1 MRPTGDRVRESW
13 MSIVHQL
20 LPEARVLDLCAGS
33 GALGLEALSR
43 GAASCDFVEQSPK
56 VLAVVRANLDKLGGH
71 PAAALHRDDAV
82 HFVERLSSGAYDVAF
97 ADPPY
102 TSDTVRDLVDRW
114 MATPFANVFGIE
126 HSSSVVL
133 PALGETRRY
142 GSTSLTFFRAL
153 S

>member
-1 MRPTGDRVRESW
+1 

-20 LPEARVLDLCAGS
+20 LPEARVLDLCAGT

-43 GAASCDFVEQSPK
+43 GAAQCDFVEQSSE
-56 VLAVVRANLDKLGGH
+56 AVAVIRANLDKLGGH
-71 PAAALHRDDAV
+71 PGAQLHRDDAV
-82 HFVERLSSGAYDVAF
+82 RFAGRLSPGAYDVAF

-102 TSDTVRDLVDRW
+102 ATETVQQLVECW
-114 MATPFANVFGIE
+114 MAVPFANVFGLE

-133 PALGETRRY
+133 PAIGETRRY
-142 GSTSLTFFRAL
+142 GSTSLTFFRTP

>member
-1 MRPTGDRVRESW
+1 
-13 MSIVHQL
+13 
-20 LPEARVLDLCAGS
+20 VLDLCAGS

-56 VLAVVRANLDKLGGH
+56 VLAVLQDNLAKLGGH
-71 PAAALHRDDAV
+71 SAAQLHREDAV
-82 HFVERLSSGAYDVAF
+82 RFVERLPAGAYDVAF

-102 TSDTVRDLVDRW
+102 SAETVQQLVDCW
-114 MATPFANVFGIE
+114 MAVPFANVFGIE
-126 HSSSVVL
+126 HSSSVIL

-142 GSTSLTFFRAL
+142 GSTSLTFFRAP

>member
-1 MRPTGDRVRESW
+1 
-13 MSIVHQL
+13 MSIVHQI

-56 VLAVVRANLDKLGGH
+56 VLAVIRSNLEKLGGH
-71 PAAALHRDDAV
+71 PEAHLHREDAV
-82 HFVERLSSGAYDVAF
+82 RFVERLSAGAYDVAF

-102 TSDTVRDLVDRW
+102 ATDTVQQLVDCW
-114 MATPFANVFGIE
+114 MAIPFANVFGIE
-126 HSSSVVL
+126 HSSLVVL
-133 PALGETRRY
+133 PAIGETRRY
-142 GSTSLTFFRAL
+142 GSTSLTFFRAP

>member
-1 MRPTGDRVRESW
+1 
-13 MSIVHQL
+13 MSIVHQI

-56 VLAVVRANLDKLGGH
+56 VLAVIRSNLEKLGGH
-71 PAAALHRDDAV
+71 PEAHLHREDAAR
-82 HFVERLSSGAYDVAF
+82 FVERLSAGAYDVAF

-102 TSDTVRDLVDRW
+102 ATDTVQQLVDCW
-114 MATPFANVFGIE
+114 MAIPFANVFGIE
-126 HSSSVVL
+126 HSSLVVL
-133 PALGETRRY
+133 PAIGETRRY
-142 GSTSLTFFRAL
+142 GSTSLTFFRAP